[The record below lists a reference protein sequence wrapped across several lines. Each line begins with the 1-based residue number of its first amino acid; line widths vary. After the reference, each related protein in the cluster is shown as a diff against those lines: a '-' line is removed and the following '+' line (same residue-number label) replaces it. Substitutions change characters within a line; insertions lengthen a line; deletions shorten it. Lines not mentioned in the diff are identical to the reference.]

1 METQCTPTFDTSCST
16 VLQTAYKQVSW
27 IIWWIIGWW
36 QWIHVRNVKLFETW
50 SAELSTLTSTA
61 NICRRWEDDNISRSH
76 SRVHIRTLILENLH
90 GCPDP
95 EMCSCPS
102 QGGGGE
108 VCQYPDSD
116 LSECS
121 SCGQC
126 PCPPETVLQKAKVSL
141 VIDFDTTS
149 CSLFHLRK
157 VCQTLVSTKPKV
169 VIERIPKTVCPHDQ
183 PLTEKSGPTP
193 KVNDQKN
200 NFLTRK

>member
-1 METQCTPTFDTSCST
+1 MNRMMTMDSCQECKT
-16 VLQTAYKQVSW
+16 IRDVECRIVNIDKHGKYLPKVR
-27 IIWWIIGWW
+27 GW
-36 QWIHVRNVKLFETW
+36 QF
-50 SAELSTLTSTA
+50 
-61 NICRRWEDDNISRSH
+61 RSH
-76 SRVHIRTLILENLH
+76 SWVHIRPLILENLH